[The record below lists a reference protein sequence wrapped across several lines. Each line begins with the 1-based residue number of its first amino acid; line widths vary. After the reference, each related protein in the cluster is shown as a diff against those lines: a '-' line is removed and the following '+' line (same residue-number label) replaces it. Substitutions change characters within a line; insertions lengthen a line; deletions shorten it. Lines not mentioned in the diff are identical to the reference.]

1 MAEQAKQHN
10 LRNGGRILV
19 DALVAQGA
27 DHAFCVPGESFLA
40 VLDAF
45 HDSPGIALTVCRQE
59 GGACMMADAYGKQT
73 GRPGLCFV
81 TRGPGA
87 TNASPGLHIAFQDS
101 TPLILFVGQVGRS
114 MLDREAFQ
122 EVDYRR
128 LFGQLAKWVAEIDD
142 ARRIP
147 EYVARAYATAMSG
160 RPGPV
165 VLALPEDM
173 LRERVEA
180 PPAPRARPAV
190 TRPGGPE
197 LEELGERL
205 FRAERPFAILGGSR
219 WSPAG
224 VAAFQRF
231 AEAWDLPVGCSFRR
245 QDRFDNGHDCYAGDV
260 GIGLNPA
267 LARRLAESDLILLV
281 GGRMGEIASGGY
293 KLFDIPTPKQPL
305 VHVHAAAEELGRVY
319 HPTLAIHA
327 SPDAFAQ
334 AVAELRPPNGLARGD
349 WRKGARQDYLAWSTP
364 PAVNTRLDLGQVV
377 RTLEERL
384 GPDAVFCNGA
394 GNYTTWVH
402 RFHRYRGL
410 GTQLAPTSGSMG
422 YGTPAAVAAKRIQ
435 PDRPVVAFAGDG
447 CFLMNGQELA
457 TAVQYGA
464 AILVIVVNNAM
475 YGTIRMHQERHYP
488 GRVSATDLV
497 NPDFAQLAR
506 AYGAFGEVVEE
517 TAGFAPALEQA
528 LASGGPA
535 LLELRIDPEMITPT
549 ATLSGLRAA
558 SQAKPVPE
566 GE

>member
-1 MAEQAKQHN
+1 MANKSN

-19 DALVAQGA
+19 DALVTQGA
-27 DHAFCVPGESFLA
+27 DHAFCVPGESYLA

-45 HDSPGIALTVCRQE
+45 HDTPEIKVTVCRQE

-128 LFGQLAKWVAEIDD
+128 MFGQVAKWVAEIDD

-180 PPAPRARPAV
+180 PEAPRAKPAV
-190 TRPGGPE
+190 THPGNAD

-205 FRAERPFAILGGSR
+205 ARAERPVAILGGSR

-224 VAAFQRF
+224 IAAFQQF
-231 AEAWDLPVGCSFRR
+231 ATAWELPVGCSFRR
-245 QDRFDNGHDCYAGDV
+245 QDRFDNMHPCYAGDV
-260 GIGLNPA
+260 GIGINPK
-267 LARRLAESDLILLV
+267 LGQRIAESDLLLLV
-281 GGRMGEIASGGY
+281 GGRLGEMATGGY
-293 KLFDIPTPKQPL
+293 KLLDIPTPKQPL

-319 HPTLAIHA
+319 HPTQAINA
-327 SPDAFAQ
+327 SPDTFAQ
-334 AVAELRPPNGLARGD
+334 AVAELRPPEHLARGSA
-349 WRKGARQDYLAWSTP
+349 WREGAHKDYLAWSTP
-364 PAVNTRLDLGQVV
+364 PATNAALDMGQVI

-402 RFHRYRGL
+402 RFHRYRRPA
-410 GTQLAPTSGSMG
+410 TQLAPTSGSMG
-422 YGTPAAVAAKRIQ
+422 YGTPAAVGAKRLH

-447 CFLMNGQELA
+447 CFMMNGQEFA
-457 TAVQYGA
+457 TAVQYGL
-464 AILVIVVNNAM
+464 AILVIVVNNGM

-488 GRVSATDLV
+488 GRISATDLV
-497 NPDFAQLAR
+497 NPDFAALAR
-506 AYGAFGEVVEE
+506 AYGGFGEAVER
-517 TAGFAPALEQA
+517 TADFAPALERA

-535 LLELRIDPEMITPT
+535 LLELRIDPDMITPT
-549 ATLSGLRAA
+549 ATLSGIRKQ
-558 SQAKPVPE
+558 SEAKPIPE